1 VAFFDRLRRLVP
13 GGVPPEPFAHGAR
26 ELERGR
32 LDTAAAAFEAALALA
47 TTAADVAAVRN
58 KRAVVAIR
66 RRDLAQAIEELIAA
80 LEAQPRCAAA
90 LTTIANLL
98 LEDGAIGDAI
108 AHYEYAI
115 LVDEAYAPAYHNLGV
130 ALHRSGRRAES
141 VRMLRKATQLEGRKR
156 F

>member
-1 VAFFDRLRRLVP
+1 VPFFDRLRRLVP
-13 GGVPPEPFAHGAR
+13 GRPQSEPFARGAH

-32 LDTAAAAFEAALALA
+32 LDAAEAAFAAALAE
-47 TTAADVAAVRN
+47 AASSAQVAAVRN
-58 KRAVVAIR
+58 KRAVVAIHR
-66 RRDLAQAIEELIAA
+66 GDRERAIEELIAA

-90 LTTIANLL
+90 LTTIANML
-98 LEDGAIGDAI
+98 LEDGAVGDAI

-115 LVDEAYAPAYHNLGV
+115 LVDEAYGPAYHNLGV